1 VSQAQAIIRKFGGV
15 PALAKATELSLNSV
29 YKWTYPK
36 ERGGTGGLIPTD
48 KLPVVLDAAKAR
60 GIEITVDDLRGSSQE
75 AAE

>member
-1 VSQAQAIIRKFGGV
+1 MSQAQNIIAKFGGV
-15 PALAKATELSLNSV
+15 PALAKAAGLSLNSV

-48 KLPVVLDAAKAR
+48 KLPAVLDAAQAN
-60 GIEITVDDLRGSSQE
+60 GIQITVDDLRGAPQE